1 MEGMPPELMQLLGG
15 GAAGGAPGAA
25 PGAAPGGPMAAGP
38 GGSPMTTPQSSEG
51 EKQNAMVNV
60 NLAMDL
66 LEQTLGP
73 LGSESEEGQ
82 TVVQVLS
89 VLGKKFGHT
98 KKKSQDL
105 IPAELMQLMQS
116 LPQQGGMSPEH
127 KAMGGQPAMPGAM
140 PH

>member
-1 MEGMPPELMQLLGG
+1 MQGMPPELMKLLGG
-15 GAAGGAPGAA
+15 AGGAPGAA
-25 PGAAPGGPMAAGP
+25 PQSGPA
-38 GGSPMTTPQSSEG
+38 GSPMTTPQSAEG

-66 LEQTLGP
+66 LEQTLP
-73 LGSESEEGQ
+73 NIGSESEEGQ
-82 TVVQVLS
+82 TIVQVLS

-98 KKKSQDL
+98 KQKSQEL

-127 KAMGGQPAMPGAM
+127 KAMGGQPAIPGMQGM

>member
-1 MEGMPPELMQLLGG
+1 
-15 GAAGGAPGAA
+15 
-25 PGAAPGGPMAAGP
+25 
-38 GGSPMTTPQSSEG
+38 MTTPQSAEG

-66 LEQTLGP
+66 LEQTLPG

-82 TVVQVLS
+82 VIVQVLS

-98 KKKSQDL
+98 KQKSQEL

-116 LPQQGGMSPEH
+116 LPQAGGMSPEQ
-127 KAMGGQPAMPGAM
+127 KAMGGAPQGMPGGTK
-140 PH
+140 

>member
-1 MEGMPPELMQLLGG
+1 MSGGAQG
-15 GAAGGAPGAA
+15 GAAPQ
-25 PGAAPGGPMAAGP
+25 PPNPAGP
-38 GGSPMTTPQSSEG
+38 TGSPMATPQPAEG

-66 LEQTLGP
+66 LEQTLP
-73 LGSESEEGQ
+73 NLGSESEEGQ
-82 TVVQVLS
+82 VVVQVLS

-98 KKKSQDL
+98 KQKSQEL

-116 LPQQGGMSPEH
+116 LPQAGGMSPEH
-127 KAMGGQPAMPGAM
+127 KAMGGQPMSMPGMPPGM